1 MAEQEVVKHTK
12 KVFKIWSSK
21 EHGFWYKLREFFI
34 EIAIIVFAVTL
45 SIWLHDKSEHRHQQK
60 EVKEFLLGL
69 RQDLLSDLSEM
80 ENDRQ
85 SYVDQGKTFRYI
97 TRAQTAESINA
108 DSLSKYRNWLFN
120 TTRLEQNNGR
130 FEGFKASGKVGTIE
144 DKILQNDIMDL
155 YQENIPS
162 LLSATDPY
170 LYRKNQFFDYLI
182 KNGRRVLDSTR
193 SLAPILVTAEA
204 QNICSYLATSGEI
217 ITRYD
222 SSINKMKAIVKR
234 IEEEYDISDK

>member
-21 EHGFWYKLREFFI
+21 EHSFWYKLREFFI
-34 EIAIIVFAVTL
+34 EIAIIVFAVSL

-69 RQDLLSDLSEM
+69 REDLLSDIFEM

-97 TRAQTAESINA
+97 TRMNPGESINA
-108 DSLSKYRNWLFN
+108 DSLNKYRNWLFN

-130 FEGFKASGKVGTIE
+130 FEGFKSSGKIGTIE
-144 DKILQNDIMDL
+144 DKLLQNDIMDL

-170 LYRKNQFFDYLI
+170 LYRKNQFFDYTI
-182 KNGRRVLDSTR
+182 KNGRRVIDSTTN
-193 SLAPILVTAEA
+193 LAPILVTPEA
-204 QNICSYLATSGEI
+204 QSICSYLSRTDEI
-217 ITRYD
+217 IGRYD
-222 SSINKMKAIVKR
+222 ASMNKMKAIVKR
-234 IEEEYDISDK
+234 IEEEYDISTK

>member
-21 EHGFWYKLREFFI
+21 EHGFWYKVREFLI

-69 RQDLLSDLSEM
+69 RKDLLSDLAEM
-80 ENDRQ
+80 ESDRQ

-97 TRAQTAESINA
+97 TRFQPGASINI
-108 DSLSKYRNWLFN
+108 DSLNKYRNWLFN

-130 FEGFKASGKVGTIE
+130 FEGFKASGKIGTIE

-162 LLSATDPY
+162 LLAATDPY
-170 LYRKNQFFDYLI
+170 LYRKNQFFDYTI
-182 KNGRRVLDSTR
+182 KNGRRVIDSTTN
-193 SLAPILVTAEA
+193 LAPILVTPEA
-204 QNICSYLATSGEI
+204 QSICSYLARTDEI
-217 ITRYD
+217 VTRYD
-222 SSINKMKAIVKR
+222 ASMNKMKAIVKR
-234 IEEEYDISDK
+234 IEEEYDISNK